1 MVSVVNTNQR
11 LTLNDNINV
20 VERIMY
26 LQMWYTVKLIS
37 VNSSFEMQ

>member
-1 MVSVVNTNQR
+1 MVSVVNTNHR